1 MQKGAFDIQKSISW
15 GYVFLLSLVT
25 FLSVLNSGCKEG
37 DVQDP
42 NGVYAVQIIFGPASD
57 VDATTT
63 ASTRGT
69 AKSGSGTATLT
80 RSGDLFSV
88 FVDTDIL
95 RIGFNGNIIAN
106 DLSTTVVDSTGSTVD
121 IHLTF
126 GDKRKDFA
134 GTISF
139 TSGTYT
145 LTAHKFE

>member
-1 MQKGAFDIQKSISW
+1 MPKKLVWMYCVLLIGIT
-15 GYVFLLSLVT
+15 LLSI
-25 FLSVLNSGCKEG
+25 FNSGCKEG

-42 NGVYAVQIIFGPASD
+42 DGSYAVQIIFGPASD

-88 FVDTDIL
+88 FVDTNIL
-95 RIGFNGNIIAN
+95 RIGFSGNIIAN

-139 TSGTYT
+139 SSGTYT